1 MHLQVATLGWTAAY
15 LAPTPAWQLWF
26 ANSSLWLIESG
37 IVIAAVAMIF
47 LRLASGPAPSH
58 LLAVEKWFAK
68 LARRKTLSIVTVG
81 LIVLCVRGAL
91 IPVLGIYQPT
101 VHDEFSY
108 LLAGDTFAHARLTN
122 PPHPMWLHF
131 ESFHIIQHP
140 TYMSMYPPA
149 EGVVLALGER
159 LGHPWIGQWLVTA
172 AMCSALCWMLQ
183 GWLPPGWALLGAMLA
198 VLRLGILSYWMNTYW
213 CASVAALGGA
223 LVLGALPRL
232 KRRARVRD
240 AVVMGSGLV
249 ILANSRPYEG
259 LLLSLTVAVAMLTW
273 AVGRNGPRLSI
284 SLGKLVLPIGLILS
298 LGGAASAYYNYR
310 VTGKPFEMAYEI
322 NRDAYAPAS
331 YFIWQGP
338 RPEPVYHHAVMRAF
352 YENEFRFYRE
362 GRSVAGFLRHVRF
375 KTRLCWMVFLG
386 PALTIPLLAFPWVMR
401 DSRMRFPLVAGGVF
415 LLGLAVEIWTYPHY
429 FAPATGLLY
438 LILVQCMRHLR
449 FWQWRGRPV
458 GASLVRAIPVVC
470 CAMVILR
477 VGAVVVHAQ
486 IEQPWP
492 RGDLARAD
500 VLKTLQ
506 HSPGQH
512 LVVVRYSQTHNF
524 DHEWVYNAADI
535 DASKVVWAR
544 DMGEKDNQELLRYF
558 GNRNVW
564 LVEPDHSPPVLSKY
578 TAEVVP

>member
-1 MHLQVATLGWTAAY
+1 MHLAAY
-15 LAPTPAWQLWF
+15 LALTPAWQLWF
-26 ANSSLWLIESG
+26 AKSSLWLIESA
-37 IVIAAVAMIF
+37 IVIAVVAMTF
-47 LRLASGPAPSH
+47 LRSASSPAPSH

-68 LARRKTLSIVTVG
+68 LARRKTLSIVAVG
-81 LIVLCVRGAL
+81 LLVLGIRAAL
-91 IPVLGIYQPT
+91 IPVLGIPEPI

-108 LLAGDTFAHARLTN
+108 LLAGDTFAHGRLTN

-149 EGVVLALGER
+149 EGLVLALGER

-213 CASVAALGGA
+213 CASIAALGGA
-223 LVLGALPRL
+223 LMLGALPRL
-232 KRRARVRD
+232 KRRTRVRD
-240 AVVMGSGLV
+240 AIAMGLGLV

-259 LLLSLTVAVAMLTW
+259 LLLSLTVAFAMLTW
-273 AVGRNGPRLSI
+273 LAGRDRPRLSI
-284 SLGKLVLPIGLILS
+284 SLGKVVLPIGLILA
-298 LGGAASAYYNYR
+298 LGGAASGYYNYR

-338 RPEPVYHHAVMRAF
+338 RAEPVYHHAVMRAF
-352 YENEFRFYRE
+352 YENEFNFYQE
-362 GRSVAGFLRHVRF
+362 GRTVAGFFSHVLF
-375 KTRLCWMVFLG
+375 KTRLCWQLFLG
-386 PALTIPLLAFPWVMR
+386 PALTIPLLAFPWVVR
-401 DSRMRFPLVAGGVF
+401 DSRMRFPLAAGCVF

-438 LILVQCMRHLR
+438 LILVQCMRHMR

-458 GASLVRAIPVVC
+458 GAALVRAMPLVC
-470 CAMVILR
+470 CAMILLR
-477 VGAVVVHAQ
+477 VGAVIAHAQ

-500 VLKTLQ
+500 VLNTLE
-506 HSPGQH
+506 HSPGQQ
-512 LVVVRYSQTHNF
+512 LVLVRYSKTHNF

-544 DMGEKDNQELLRYF
+544 DMGEPDNQELLRYF
-558 GNRNVW
+558 ENRQVW
-564 LVEPDHSPPVLSKY
+564 LVEPDHSPPLLSKY
-578 TAEVVP
+578 APEITP